1 MATREIIQKG
11 DPVLEKKSHPVTTF
25 DRKLH
30 ALLHDMRDTLTAARG
45 AGLAAP
51 QIGILRRVV
60 VLLDEEEC
68 IVELVNPEIVETS
81 GEQDGLEG
89 CLSLSGL
96 YGFVNRPDIV
106 TVRAQNRRGEPITI
120 TGKGI
125 VARCLCH
132 ELEHLDGQLFDSHT
146 DELYSEDQ
154 LDELLKKQEA
164 EEAGE

>member
-11 DPVLEKKSHPVTTF
+11 DPVLGKKSHPVTKF
-25 DRKLH
+25 DAKLH
-30 ALLHDMRDTLTAARG
+30 ALLRDMRDTLTAARG

-51 QIGILRRVV
+51 QIGILRQVV
-60 VLLDEEEC
+60 VLLDEEDRM
-68 IVELVNPEIVETS
+68 VELVNPEIVATS

-96 YGFVNRPDIV
+96 YGFVKRPMEV

-120 TGKGI
+120 TGRGI

-132 ELEHLDGQLFDSHT
+132 ELEHLDGQLFDVHT
-146 DELYSEDQ
+146 DELYSEEQ
-154 LDELLKKQEA
+154 LEEVLEKKEA
-164 EEAGE
+164 EEACQ